1 MASFCLRRF
10 LVPSMLA
17 VLAASAA
24 ACSAEPSEDEGTSA
38 DEVKKKIGGASGE
51 SAVLVPAGT
60 IGTGPFLNTL
70 TMRVGNYDTPAVKLV
85 PGQTVK
91 TSPGTFTAFLG
102 GQNPEFTKQGALV
115 LRSRT
120 IGLPPVTVA
129 AGQPSSL
136 TKLSCVSIE
145 PSSPITFGTP
155 SVTLRLTAGPSYVEQ
170 YDALLDVPKLVDKL
184 NDASRVKLLVPAGPI
199 ELEVPG
205 IIGTKKV
212 TAPENGCAK
221 LTLKTRTFAA
231 EVDAVDPAFP
241 DEGFGTQAR
250 DNVFMKVGDATLHPR
265 EFGSRTFLEGR
276 RVSATAW
283 GITQDVG
290 PTATKPVRFNRLE
303 VEDLVETMLDGT
315 KVSRPGSFRLKK
327 VGDYLDRMQNFSF
340 PTHVGVDLLD
350 GTYEVTITAQG
361 ANGPLSDKKTVSFP

>member
-1 MASFCLRRF
+1 MAFSRLRRF
-10 LVPSMLA
+10 LVPS
-17 VLAASAA
+17 VLVALGASAA

-60 IGTGPFLNTL
+60 MGTGPFLNTL
-70 TMRVGNYDTPAVKLV
+70 TMRVTYDAPEVKLL

-91 TSPGTFTAFLG
+91 TSPGTFSPFLQ
-102 GQNPEFTKQGALV
+102 GQNPEFTRSGSLV
-115 LRSRT
+115 MRSRM
-120 IGLPPVTVA
+120 IGLPQVTVT
-129 AGQPSSL
+129 AGQQSPL
-136 TKLSCVSIE
+136 TKLACVSLE
-145 PSSPITFGTP
+145 PASPITFGAP
-155 SVTLRLTAGPSYVEQ
+155 NVTLRLTAGPSYVEQ
-170 YDALLDVPKLVDKL
+170 YDVLLDVPKLVDKL

-205 IIGTKKV
+205 VIGNKKV
-212 TAPENGCAK
+212 TAPEGGCAK

-250 DNVFMKVGDATLHPR
+250 DNVFMQVGDAKLHPR

-276 RVSATAW
+276 KVSATAW
-283 GITQDVG
+283 GITQEVG

-303 VEDLVETMLDGT
+303 VEDLVETMLDGS
-315 KVSRPGSFRLKK
+315 KVSRPGRFRLKK